1 MKKAIK
7 NKNAKSKKFP
17 AKQGK
22 FDVGYGNPPKDH
34 QFKPGESGNPK
45 GPPRHR
51 TQLWTYFC
59 WYMNMTDAELKK
71 LDRKKLTA
79 AQLSALKIVENAVDG
94 EYTGSERLARHVFNR
109 EEGKPTEYL
118 IVGDNGNALSDEQC
132 DEIRKLLQKRC

>member
-1 MKKAIK
+1 MTKKTVK
-7 NKNAKSKKFP
+7 DKKFP

-59 WYMNMTDAELKK
+59 NFMGMPVSEFKK
-71 LDRKKLTA
+71 LDRKKMSPAQITA
-79 AQLSALKIVENAVDG
+79 AKIVDKAMAG
-94 EYTGSERLARHVFNR
+94 KYAGSERLARHVFDR
-109 EEGKPTEYL
+109 EEGKPTEHL
-118 IVGDNGNALSDEQC
+118 VVGGEDNALSDEKC
-132 DEIRKLLQKRC
+132 EEIRKLLQKRC